1 MFEDRDV
8 RDIRA
13 MLIELHGE
21 GGVSKFGDTHLD
33 PQNGQSYPVFMLP
46 KRETMILVSGY
57 SISFRARIVDRWQE
71 LEEQLAGP
79 SFKLPDFSNPAAAA
93 RAWADALGSL
103 LGQLTDLRCVA
114 LVSGGAHGLLVPNL

>member
-1 MFEDRDV
+1 MV

-13 MLIELHGE
+13 MLEQLVDDSELNHVFEDRDVRGYTTC
-21 GGVSKFGDTHLD
+21 FHLTK
-33 PQNGQSYPVFMLP
+33 NLSM
-46 KRETMILVSGY
+46 TLVAGY
-57 SISFRARIVDRWQE
+57 SVKLRKAIVDRWQE
-71 LEEQLAGP
+71 LEAQLAGP